1 METTAGLRG
10 SPLKMTIEGPQPSH
24 DRRRDG
30 PSGSSHWLRWLRR
43 VVEVAVLALAVGA
56 LLNRRHELG
65 SASHLVSHL
74 HWWWLGVAIG
84 AVGASI
90 VVFALLQRWL
100 LAAGGVRVGLRS
112 MVEITLAGNALGT
125 TLPGGAA
132 FSATWAFG
140 QLRRRGADRVLSGW
154 VILVA
159 GALASFA
166 LFVLVAGGAFVAGS
180 RGPVAD
186 LRPLAAAL
194 AAIPV
199 AVGLGAVLLSR
210 SAGLRSQ
217 SRRLLSV
224 LEGRLPRTQPVFG
237 AAGSLLARLQT
248 VQPGPRGWLQAF
260 GLALANWTWD
270 AVALV
275 ACILAFGGGVPWRGV
290 LVAYGLT
297 QLAASIPITPGGIG
311 VVEASLA
318 ALLVAYGLPMSE
330 ALAVTLLYRLVSFW
344 GLAPI
349 GWVTWAGI
357 ELTQRR
363 GWRTRPHPWAVHLHG
378 PSPGDPA
385 LTHSGP
391 GRVLPPEPCFG
402 CDEEET
408 VLLPDHGA
416 ERAMERVP

>member
-1 METTAGLRG
+1 
-10 SPLKMTIEGPQPSH
+10 
-24 DRRRDG
+24 
-30 PSGSSHWLRWLRR
+30 LRWLRHI
-43 VVEVAVLALAVGA
+43 VEVGVLVLAVGA
-56 LLNRRHELG
+56 LVNRRHELS
-65 SASHLVSHL
+65 SASHLFTHL

-84 AVGASI
+84 AVSASI

-100 LAAGGVRVGLRS
+100 LSAGGVRIGLRS

-159 GALASFA
+159 GGLASFA
-166 LFVLVAGGAFVAGS
+166 LFVVVAGGSFVAGS

-186 LRPLAAAL
+186 LRPLAAVL

-199 AVGLGAVLLSR
+199 ALGVGAIILSR

-217 SRRLLSV
+217 SQRLLASAENRFPKIESVFAAVRRLV
-224 LEGRLPRTQPVFG
+224 
-237 AAGSLLARLQT
+237 ARLRT
-248 VQPGPRGWLQAF
+248 VQPGPRGWLEAF
-260 GLALANWTWD
+260 GLALANWIWD

-318 ALLVAYGLPMSE
+318 ALLVAYGMPMSE

-349 GWVTWAGI
+349 GWVMWAAI
-357 ELTQRR
+357 ELAQRSGR
-363 GWRTRPHPWAVHLHG
+363 RTRPHPWAVHLHG

-385 LTHSGP
+385 LTYEGP
-391 GRVLPPEPCFG
+391 GQVLPPQPCFG
-402 CDEEET
+402 CDEEEP
-408 VLLPDHGA
+408 VLLRDQ
-416 ERAMERVP
+416 RADKAMARSP